1 MAAGESSKQL
11 LVPLCKGILEATG
24 KGAALDEVRGSENLR
39 VVCDA
44 IDSLSKVC
52 LAVCHIFNE
61 PVSVGTTMAN
71 VSWFVDYSGPLLR
84 EKTVR
89 SFFRQEGSFWRKQVD
104 ELIEKGA
111 TSAMLKPKLEEM
123 HFHLSKVNVGVDEQ
137 MTHER
142 IDMMIKMTSFSRNYV
157 VAFGRWNWKTFPTS
171 LWSTSNRLWLC
182 VSARKMQGPSV
193 GRQCTSSWLLWTTS
207 HFSHVPGVLSQI
219 KEFKAWIAKNKGVLC
234 TNTLLQFI
242 DGCTSTNV
250 DFQKAKALVEQ
261 IPKGCE
267 GDVLARVPVL
277 MRYMLNDCLT
287 QAWFLKNRLSLG
299 ILQRRS

>member
-171 LWSTSNRLWLC
+171 L
-182 VSARKMQGPSV
+182 
-193 GRQCTSSWLLWTTS
+193 
-207 HFSHVPGVLSQI
+207 
-219 KEFKAWIAKNKGVLC
+219 
-234 TNTLLQFI
+234 
-242 DGCTSTNV
+242 
-250 DFQKAKALVEQ
+250 
-261 IPKGCE
+261 
-267 GDVLARVPVL
+267 
-277 MRYMLNDCLT
+277 
-287 QAWFLKNRLSLG
+287 
-299 ILQRRS
+299 

>member
-1 MAAGESSKQL
+1 M
-11 LVPLCKGILEATG
+11 
-24 KGAALDEVRGSENLR
+24 
-39 VVCDA
+39 
-44 IDSLSKVC
+44 
-52 LAVCHIFNE
+52 
-61 PVSVGTTMAN
+61 
-71 VSWFVDYSGPLLR
+71 
-84 EKTVR
+84 
-89 SFFRQEGSFWRKQVD
+89 
-104 ELIEKGA
+104 
-111 TSAMLKPKLEEM
+111 
-123 HFHLSKVNVGVDEQ
+123 
-137 MTHER
+137 
-142 IDMMIKMTSFSRNYV
+142 
-157 VAFGRWNWKTFPTS
+157 
-171 LWSTSNRLWLC
+171 
-182 VSARKMQGPSV
+182 
-193 GRQCTSSWLLWTTS
+193 
-207 HFSHVPGVLSQI
+207 LSQI